1 MNVKLIKRASI
12 AIVAVILCVGF
23 ILKYNINKD
32 EDNSTQKK
40 EEVINMSDSKVN
52 GKMDTDTSVNNQMMA
67 LRDTAMVNVTD
78 KLTIYSGNTDSI
90 HIDAGEE
97 IPENIS
103 YRSEDDSIAEVRNGY
118 VVANREGET
127 NIITS
132 FSLAGKEMSFHT
144 QVTVLAGTVT
154 VSSSELEVMEGTTKK
169 LKTKLDKGVLS
180 GVSYIS
186 DNTDVAT
193 VVNDGVDGIISGV
206 SNGKATI
213 TVTANV
219 SGSITVKEVTVSVSD
234 FDKGDIPI
242 QNPVQADNFT
252 EEDDWQGSRVNFGRF
267 EQDNRISNGKEPILW
282 RVLEVEDN
290 SVLLLAEYGL
300 ICKNIHETFEDF
312 TWETSTLRNW
322 LNTSFLDMA
331 FTNQERKAIL
341 DSNIDTPDNIEW
353 GTKGGGNTVD
363 KVFLPSVQDVMNP
376 AYGFPANM
384 ETSKARMLQCTAYAR
399 KNGGYINKDNG
410 NTCWWLRSPGFHQK
424 YADYVFTT
432 GAITE
437 NYFIGRRYDAIRPAI
452 RVDLSMVQ
460 IKPRQKTGENI
471 YPYISLLPN

>member
-1 MNVKLIKRASI
+1 
-12 AIVAVILCVGF
+12 
-23 ILKYNINKD
+23 
-32 EDNSTQKK
+32 
-40 EEVINMSDSKVN
+40 MSDSNMN
-52 GKMDTDTSVNNQMMA
+52 GEINSGMFENNRLVTLGDPA
-67 LRDTAMVNVTD
+67 SVNVTN
-78 KLTIYSGNTDSI
+78 KLAIYTGNTDCI
-90 HIDAGEE
+90 NIDVSKGV
-97 IPENIS
+97 PENIT
-103 YRSEDDSIAEVRNGY
+103 YKSEDNSIAEVIKGY

-132 FSLAGKEMSFHT
+132 FSLEGKEMSFRT
-144 QVTVLAGTVT
+144 LVTVLAGTVT
-154 VSSSELEVMEGTTKK
+154 VSASEIEVMEGTTKK

-180 GVSYIS
+180 GVSYES

-193 VVNDGVDGIISGV
+193 AVNDGVDGIITGV
-206 SNGKATI
+206 TKGTAKV

-219 SGSITVKEVTVSVSD
+219 SGSITVKEVAVTVSG

-242 QNPVQADNFT
+242 QNPVRADNFT
-252 EEDDWQGSRVNFGRF
+252 EEDDWQGSRINFGRF

-282 RVLEVEDN
+282 RVLEVDDK

-312 TWETSTLRNW
+312 TWETSTLRTW

-341 DSNIDTPDNIEW
+341 DSSIRTPDNTAW
-353 GTKGGGNTVD
+353 GTKGGNDTTD
-363 KVFLPSVQDVMNP
+363 KVFLPSIQDVMNT
-376 AYGFPANM
+376 AYGFPDNM
-384 ETSKARMLQCTAYAR
+384 EPSKTRMLQCTVYAR
-399 KNGGYINKDNG
+399 KNGGYMNKENG
-410 NTCWWLRSPGFHQK
+410 NTCWWLRSPGFNQK

-437 NYFIGRRYDAIRPAI
+437 NYFVGRRYDAIRPAI
-452 RVDLSMVQ
+452 RVDLSAVQ

-471 YPYISLLPN
+471 YPYISQLPN